1 MKLSRGIGRNVF
13 VNRWN
18 SFSKIPNRPPNFL
31 GLIGVC
37 EDGNSSYSRGAA
49 LAPGKI
55 RECFQSDSSNT
66 FSEMRI
72 DISPYIRDYGDFTPQ
87 KEFLDVEEKIQKIH
101 KEHRI
106 PLVLGGDHSITAPVF
121 NTIRKLYTKPITIV
135 HFDAHPDLYPLFQDN
150 PHSHASPFARILERS
165 HENTKLIQIGIRT
178 LNDVQYRQVEKYG
191 VTLIEAKDFPA
202 KGSDILPILKKNI
215 VSNESLVYISID
227 IDVLEPGL
235 APGISHPESGG
246 LSVRQLID
254 AIHSIPGRIIGA
266 DIVEYNPTK
275 DIRDVTGFVASKLL
289 KEISSKII
297 LSNLTK

>member
-1 MKLSRGIGRNVF
+1 MKLSRGITRSVIS
-13 VNRWN
+13 NRWN

-165 HENTKLIQIGIRT
+165 HENTKLLQVGIRT

-191 VTLIEAKDFPA
+191 VSLIEAKDFPA
-202 KGSDILPILKKNI
+202 KGNVLVMSSFHFSLTTIYSYTVGSDILPILKKFI

-227 IDVLEPGL
+227 IDVLEP
-235 APGISHPESGG
+235 
-246 LSVRQLID
+246 VRFSDSFL
-254 AIHSIPGRIIGA
+254 
-266 DIVEYNPTK
+266 
-275 DIRDVTGFVASKLL
+275 
-289 KEISSKII
+289 
-297 LSNLTK
+297 